1 MLPLNQ
7 KEDKETHCRVRRVQ
21 SWKTWKVIKF
31 KNFIFFPG
39 LEKSW
44 NLIVGPGK
52 SCKIKVMFGELVTVE
67 CQSKDNVRLR

>member
-1 MLPLNQ
+1 MEKLESHKIREL
-7 KEDKETHCRVRRVQ
+7 H
-21 SWKTWKVIKF
+21 
-31 KNFIFFPG
+31 FFPG

-52 SCKIKVMFGELVTVE
+52 SWKINIMLGRLVAVE

>member
-1 MLPLNQ
+1 M
-7 KEDKETHCRVRRVQ
+7 EDKETHCRVRTVQ

-31 KNFIFFPG
+31 KNFIFFSVPK
-39 LEKSW
+39 KSW

-52 SCKIKVMFGELVTVE
+52 SWKIKVMFGELVTVE